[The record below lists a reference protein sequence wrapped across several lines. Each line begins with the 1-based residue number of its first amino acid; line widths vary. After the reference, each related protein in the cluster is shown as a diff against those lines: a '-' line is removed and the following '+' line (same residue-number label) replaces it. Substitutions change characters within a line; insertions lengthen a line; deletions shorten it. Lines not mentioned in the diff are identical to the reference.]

1 MQQLNSMTFSL
12 IKKAFNYQSGALAV
26 IATPLSIAWNEL
38 FSLVFNNAQGRDLA
52 LPFLISGTLLIAYF
66 FVTAVDFYTGLM
78 ASRKEHIKQHGTAKG
93 YIKSDK
99 LWSSIWKFFAVILIG
114 FLLLIF
120 NLVFLAIEN
129 GFMSN
134 LFLYGI
140 TFFHLVIIL
149 FDLHSIGENQQRRFG
164 KKPHIFLFL
173 EEISKVIRR
182 AFIRRIERTISG
194 ENEPTDKH

>member
-12 IKKAFNYQSGALAV
+12 IKKAFNYQSGALTI
-26 IATPLSIAWNEL
+26 IATPLAIVWNEL
-38 FSLVFNNAQGRDLA
+38 FTLVFKDVQERDLA

-78 ASRKEHIKQHGTAKG
+78 ASRKEHIKEFGTAKG

-114 FLLLIF
+114 FLLLVF
-120 NLVFLAIEN
+120 NLVFLAIDN

-134 LFLYGI
+134 FFLYGI
-140 TFFHLVIIL
+140 TFFYIVILL

-164 KKPHIFLFL
+164 KKPHIFNFL
-173 EEISKVIRR
+173 EEVSNAIRK
-182 AFIRRIERTISG
+182 AFIRRIDKTIG
-194 ENEPTDKH
+194 GDN